1 MKRTMTTSG
10 LVVAALALGAFAM
23 STLPAEA
30 GRARSGARIGP
41 FLINGAHASVG
52 YHSQPQPTPSPRPN
66 PSPSPSPSPRPNPSI
81 AKPESIAK
89 PDADT
94 SAEPGPEPDTNSRT
108 QPGAANTVG
117 FTVWQEEPVILAG
130 SLFLCGKPHSAKL
143 SAVPW

>member
-66 PSPSPSPSPRPNPSI
+66 PGI
-81 AKPESIAK
+81 AKPKSTAKPSSIAK

-117 FTVWQEEPVILAG
+117 FTVWQEEPVLLWRA
-130 SLFLCGKPHSAKL
+130 LFFSVARLVSAKL

>member
-52 YHSQPQPTPSPRPN
+52 YHSQPQPTPSSRPN
-66 PSPSPSPSPRPNPSI
+66 PKST
-81 AKPESIAK
+81 AKPESIAE
-89 PDADT
+89 T
-94 SAEPGPEPDTNSRT
+94 RCRHQCRTRTRT
-108 QPGAANTVG
+108 QHQLPCPTRCRKYRRLYSMRRKSPSFWRALFFSVANHT
-117 FTVWQEEPVILAG
+117 AR
-130 SLFLCGKPHSAKL
+130 S
-143 SAVPW
+143 